1 MDSNH
6 RTRMRRDLQSLVV
19 ATWLSTLNIRF
30 QYKRTGTAKPNYES
44 GIRTHVLRRMRPTIW
59 PLIYLVF
66 KMHHTIPSTADR
78 VADAPTYRF
87 FLTLNCLYHYNQQG
101 LRIEWDSNPRT
112 DTATGFQDQ
121 HLKPLGHLSI
131 NAESRNWTHNPVI
144 TNQVLYLLS
153 YFSGLLENVPLI
165 SVQAPLLYN
174 LSMIDSCNHYES
186 ISCYCVPYEYR
197 WLTYQ

>member
-1 MDSNH
+1 MKCVEMDSNH

-66 KMHHTIPSTADR
+66 KMHHTIPSTEDR
-78 VADAPTYRF
+78 VVDAPTYRF
-87 FLTLNCLYHYNQQG
+87 FLTLNCLYYYNQQG

-131 NAESRNWTHNPVI
+131 NAESRNRTHNPLI
-144 TNQVLYLLS
+144 TNQVLCLLS
-153 YFSGLLENVPLI
+153 YSSDLLENVLLV
-165 SVQAPLLYN
+165 SVWAPLSYD
-174 LSMIDSCNHYES
+174 LSIIDSCNYSET
-186 ISCYCVPYEYR
+186 IS
-197 WLTYQ
+197 LTLRTFRI

>member
-1 MDSNH
+1 MKCVEMDSNH

-19 ATWLSTLNIRF
+19 ATWLFTLNIRF

-66 KMHHTIPSTADR
+66 KMHHTIPSTEDR
-78 VADAPTYRF
+78 VVGTSTYRF

-131 NAESRNWTHNPVI
+131 NAESRNWTHNPLI

-153 YFSGLLENVPLI
+153 YFSDLLENVLLV
-165 SVQAPLLYN
+165 SVWAPLSYD
-174 LSMIDSCNHYES
+174 LSIIDSCNYSET
-186 ISCYCVPYEYR
+186 IS
-197 WLTYQ
+197 LTLRTFRI

>member
-1 MDSNH
+1 MKCVEMDSNH

-66 KMHHTIPSTADR
+66 KMHRTIPSTVDR
-78 VADAPTYRF
+78 VVDAPTYRF

-121 HLKPLGHLSI
+121 HLQPLGHLSI
-131 NAESRNWTHNPVI
+131 NAESRNWTHNPLI
-144 TNQVLYLLS
+144 TNQVLCLLS
-153 YFSGLLENVPLI
+153 YSSDLLENVLLV
-165 SVQAPLLYN
+165 SVWAPLSYD
-174 LSMIDSCNHYES
+174 LSIIDSCNYFET
-186 ISCYCVPYEYR
+186 IS
-197 WLTYQ
+197 LTLRTFRI